1 MGEVAVAAPPSKA
14 EQLARELENVPVIPD
29 SECSPAAYIFQQH
42 EEKDD
47 LGLYEEK

>member
-1 MGEVAVAAPPSKA
+1 MGEVAVAAPATKA
-14 EQLARELENVPVIPD
+14 ELLARELENVPTIPD